1 MRQIKFVTP
10 TKLSLLD
17 ITTMGDS
24 SKRDDDSLIGT
35 FDSGLKYAIA
45 LLLRNDVNISI
56 NVFGNKEDIGVW
68 EESFTTNYEFSTYID
83 SDHKRDKELIQI
95 ECSNIYHGGSALNQH
110 NIQEPSTCESYVVK
124 TAFAKNLGFNW
135 ELWMALRELY
145 SNMLD
150 EKGYYTE
157 EDADIEEGTIICLTF
172 EEDSAF
178 NTIWEERENYII
190 EREDCIKI
198 SDRLSLFSSPD
209 NTLRIFK
216 NNILVYED
224 NKTNSR
230 FNFNIDFGEIDER
243 RVLTALHGV
252 SHSIVSD
259 IASTTNEEFLRSI
272 ITSDFKLMADEF
284 LYNNSCYE
292 HCSDLIHNIAY
303 EVEQKYG
310 SVNSYKW
317 LLGIIKERED
327 CKISGKKIETI
338 KDSLWGYNRTVVVE
352 SQPKIQEIS
361 LKELIENEY
370 NFKINYEIKECAL
383 SGSSVIADK
392 FEKCILVSPEFDLK
406 EDFPKFLVQYFI
418 LSEKGNIIDI
428 MSEYITKLI
437 KK

>member
-56 NVFGNKEDIGVW
+56 NVCGQKEDRGDW
-68 EESFTTNYEFSTYID
+68 EEPFTTNYEFSTYID

-95 ECSNIYHGGSALNQH
+95 ECSNIYHGGSSYSQH
-110 NIQEPSTCESYVVK
+110 NIQEPTMSEEYVVK

-150 EKGYYTE
+150 EKGYYTD
-157 EDADIEEGTIICLTF
+157 EDPDIEEGTIICLTF

-224 NKTNSR
+224 EKTNSR

-243 RVLTALHGV
+243 RVLTALHSV

-303 EVEQKYG
+303 EVEQNYG
-310 SVNSYKW
+310 NVNSYKW
-317 LLGIIKERED
+317 LLGIIKERVD

-338 KDSLWGYNRTVVVE
+338 KDSLWGYNRTVTVGSE
-352 SQPKIQEIS
+352 PIEQSTS
-361 LKELIENEY
+361 LKTIIEGKYNIII
-370 NFKINYEIKECAL
+370 NFKIKEASL
-383 SGSSVIADK
+383 SGSTVIADK
-392 FEKCILVSPEFDLK
+392 FENCIIVSPDFDIDKNFPEFI
-406 EDFPKFLVQYFI
+406 VQYLI